1 MPPEFCSLSD
11 LAEIIVGFP
20 FKSENFNT
28 EENGIKL
35 VRGKNVTSG
44 SFRWDEDTRWWNNLT
59 SELYGYYLRENDI
72 IIGMDGSRVGKNY
85 AKVKKSDLPLLLVQ
99 RVACIRAKEGNDQDF
114 IWSCISSPVFE
125 SYIDLIKTG
134 TTIPHISAK
143 QIGEYAIPKLSH
155 DIQHKIGIFSKVIN
169 SKISNNEEI
178 NANLGGISFA
188 L

>member
-85 AKVKKSDLPLLLVQ
+85 AKVKKSDLH
-99 RVACIRAKEGNDQDF
+99 K
-114 IWSCISSPVFE
+114 
-125 SYIDLIKTG
+125 
-134 TTIPHISAK
+134 
-143 QIGEYAIPKLSH
+143 KL
-155 DIQHKIGIFSKVIN
+155 
-169 SKISNNEEI
+169 
-178 NANLGGISFA
+178 
-188 L
+188 